1 MTAATNL
8 RTLFENKYPGKD
20 RIFEEVIKPIFDK
33 AKDATLTDNQQLSES
48 DKRLVKSFSIIAQ
61 VRGGFPITFADV
73 ELKDTVALKR
83 SRVAIQNCVRKIMT
97 NDSSAIIFFH
107 FTDNTKDWRVSFV
120 NKGDSGK
127 DSTNAKRYTYLCGVN
142 HGCRTIA
149 ERFNALAKL
158 DRITDKD
165 MISAFSVESLT
176 KEFFGQLFT
185 WYSDWACK
193 VCKFPSDKCIAANA
207 DLTTEKNEINLIR
220 LITRIMF
227 VWFIKQKNLIP
238 TWIFNKNELAEILTD
253 ADLSSDKKG
262 NYYNAVLQNLFFGA
276 LNKKIEERTFA
287 EVSKAGVAN
296 EQYGIKT
303 YFRDANEG
311 SFFKCS
317 PKEMIQKFLDVPFLN
332 GGLFE
337 CLDWDEP
344 IKNNTSHKVHYVDG
358 FSRDK
363 DRRAFVPNILF
374 WNEDEKQPGLITILS
389 RYNFTVEESTPSDV
403 QVALDPELLGKIFE
417 NLLGTYNPET
427 RESARKESGSFYTP
441 REIVSYM
448 VNSSIKAYLQ
458 EKVPDVSEENLERLT
473 NDNKA
478 DDSEIKLT
486 EEQINKIR
494 SALFEIKIIDPA
506 CGSGAFPMGILNKL
520 VEIHVLLDKL
530 SASTKSEHNLYIKK
544 GQSVNYNP
552 DESLKIN
559 AEYLGNQEFKL
570 YVNGEEENKIYNSQD
585 LALHVKEII
594 NKHNK
599 KIGKSTIANL
609 FSQGRIDDGKSFN
622 SIKTKTD
629 IHQIVDEDTKDIIWQ
644 YRSYNVQNK
653 FRQYRNEEKPA
664 LSIDAAEEDNDFE
677 YAKYLYSLKTRI
689 IQDSIFGV
697 DIQPIAVQIS
707 KLRFFISLICEQP
720 KIENHPEENYGYN
733 PLPNLETK
741 FVAANTL
748 IGKAKKTDDMA
759 LFANPRID
767 EITKKLGEIR
777 KVHFS
782 AKTAQEKKENR
793 EQDEKLRKELSKL
806 LEEDQVYSPED
817 AKQLAEW
824 NPYDQSAPAS
834 SFFDAEWMFGVKDG
848 FDIVIGNPPYISA
861 PMQIASPQLAE
872 QRQKLVESKKYKS
885 LYQKW
890 DLYIPFIEL
899 GTQLNC
905 ENGITTMIVPFPLTN
920 QLYAK
925 VLRKML
931 VEEYD
936 MFELVDLNGTK
947 IFDNATV
954 SNCIP
959 FVKKVRKSHADS
971 FLLTQNQKNKNGKS
985 LDIPNLC
992 GNSTWI
998 SKIDENLHI
1007 SRAFEQ
1013 TKNVLVQDEKNYV
1026 WNVTQEKRETNRHA
1040 DMNVLGDYCYVS
1052 YGLRPNSDEKTA
1064 KGEFKKEDLI
1074 SEIEDGTPRRK
1085 YIEGKDIERY
1095 SVKRIRYLEYGSER
1109 SPAKLVRPTFKEWF
1123 EHSKIMFSK
1132 FGGLSGILNNKDFLL
1147 HNDTVIGA
1155 MLWKDLHG
1163 VENKSIASS
1172 IKKFSTMNREDME
1185 KLSETVD
1192 LRFLLGVMNSRYAN
1206 ILLASIRGDDFN
1218 TYPEYIRNIPIPSA
1232 TPTQQKLIIALVDKI
1247 LTAKKANP
1255 QADTS
1260 KEEAEIDQ
1268 LVYALYGLSEDEI
1281 KIVEGR

>member
-83 SRVAIQNCVRKIMT
+83 SRVAIQSCVRKIMT

-238 TWIFNKNELAEILTD
+238 TWIFNKNELAEILAD
-253 ADLSSDKKG
+253 ADFTSDKKG

-276 LNKKIEERTFA
+276 LNKKIEERAFA

-311 SFFKCS
+311 SFFKLS
-317 PKEMIQKFLDVPFLN
+317 PKEMVKKFLDVPFLN

-344 IKNNTSHKVHYVDG
+344 TENNTNHKVHYVDG

-374 WNEDEKQPGLITILS
+374 WSEDEKQPGLITILS

-458 EKVPDVSEENLERLT
+458 EKVPDISEENLEKLT

-478 DDSEIKLT
+478 DDSEVKIT
-486 EEQINKIR
+486 EEQINKVR
-494 SALFEIKIIDPA
+494 SSLFEIKIIDPA

-570 YVNGEEENKIYNSQD
+570 CVNGKEENTIYNSQD

-653 FRQYRNEEKPA
+653 FRQYRNEEKLA
-664 LSIDAAEEDNDFE
+664 LSIDFTEEDSDFE

-817 AKQLAEW
+817 AKQLAAW

-848 FDIVIGNPPYISA
+848 FDVVIGNPPYISA

-959 FVKKVRKSHADS
+959 FVKKTPKQVRGDSPAELKKRHAELVS
-971 FLLTQNQKNKNGKS
+971 AS
-985 LDIPNLC
+985 S
-992 GNSTWI
+992 STWI

-1013 TKNVLVQDEKNYV
+1013 TKNDLVQDERNYV

-1040 DMNVLGDYCYVS
+1040 DMNVLGDYCYISV
-1052 YGLRPNSDEKTA
+1052 GMVLNADEKVA
-1064 KGEFKKEDLI
+1064 KGDKFVKADLI
-1074 SEIEDGTPRRK
+1074 SHNQDEIHCKK
-1085 YIEGKDIERY
+1085 YIEGKDLERY
-1095 SVKRIRYLEYGSER
+1095 SVKRVRFLEYGTER
-1109 SPAKLVRPTFKEWF
+1109 SPSKLRRSTFEELYTNSKLLINSLGELKASVDLGDYYYCEQQVR
-1123 EHSKIMFSK
+1123 MA
-1132 FGGLSGILNNKDFLL
+1132 L
-1147 HNDTVIGA
+1147 
-1155 MLWKDLHG
+1155 LWKDLHG
-1163 VENKSIASS
+1163 VENKSITTS
-1172 IKKFSTMNREDME
+1172 IKKFSTMSREDME

-1192 LRFLLGVMNSRYAN
+1192 LRYLLGVMNSKYASV
-1206 ILLASIRGDDFN
+1206 LLTNNRGGDYHI
-1218 TYPEYIRNIPIPSA
+1218 TPEHIRNIPIPSA
-1232 TPTQQKLIIALVDKI
+1232 TPAQQKPIIALVDKI
-1247 LTAKKANP
+1247 LAAKKADSA
-1255 QADTS
+1255 ADTS
-1260 KEEAEIDQ
+1260 KEEAEIDR

-1281 KIVEGR
+1281 KVVEGR

>member
-8 RTLFENKYPGKD
+8 RTLFENKYPGKEV
-20 RIFEEVIKPIFDK
+20 IFRELIKPIFDK

-83 SRVAIQNCVRKIMT
+83 SRVAIQSCVRKIMT

-120 NKGDSGK
+120 NKGDSRK

-238 TWIFNKNELAEILTD
+238 TWIFNKNELVEILAD
-253 ADLSSDKKG
+253 ADLISDKKG

-276 LNKKIEERTFA
+276 LNKKIEERAFA

-311 SFFKCS
+311 SFFKLS
-317 PKEMIQKFLDVPFLN
+317 PKEMVKKFLDVPFLN

-374 WNEDEKQPGLITILS
+374 WNEDEKHPGLITILS

-458 EKVPDVSEENLERLT
+458 EKVPDISEENLERLT

-486 EEQINKIR
+486 EEQINKVR
-494 SALFEIKIIDPA
+494 SSLFEIKIIDPA

-653 FRQYRNEEKPA
+653 FRQYRNEEKQA

-748 IGKAKKTDDMA
+748 IGKAKKEEGTFS
-759 LFANPRID
+759 FANPRID
-767 EITKKLGEIR
+767 EIIKELGEIR

-793 EQDEKLRKELSKL
+793 EDDEKLRKELSKF

-817 AKQLAEW
+817 AKQLAAW

-848 FDIVIGNPPYISA
+848 FDIVIGNPPYVQVKKKIFSA
-861 PMQIASPQLAE
+861 DVYPYSEGKDVGKQNLYKVFVEASYNLL
-872 QRQKLVESKKYKS
+872 K
-885 LYQKW
+885 
-890 DLYIPFIEL
+890 
-899 GTQLNC
+899 
-905 ENGITTMIVPFPLTN
+905 ENGISTLIIQSSLMCDMSSAYTRELLLTKTIIKQIIEFPKVAPHENSQVFKAVLQGTCISIFMKKTPNANTEFGISINNDTSTINSLDFEPANQFALKEYFSSRYEIPLIKRGEMNIISKVKDNQKLAKMISDSLQGNINTIYLKDIQSNEKTDIFIAKGANVHKYYIDNDVFFGKKSLQVKNLVKRNSDAGAVLVTQNITGTTDKFRIHAAYAECKNTDFVFLHSVNILYLPNPSFAKFALALLNSKLLDWLFRKTSTN
-920 QLYAK
+920 NHCNMY
-925 VLRKML
+925 
-931 VEEYD
+931 
-936 MFELVDLNGTK
+936 ELVDL
-947 IFDNATV
+947 
-954 SNCIP
+954 
-959 FVKKVRKSHADS
+959 
-971 FLLTQNQKNKNGKS
+971 
-985 LDIPNLC
+985 
-992 GNSTWI
+992 
-998 SKIDENLHI
+998 
-1007 SRAFEQ
+1007 
-1013 TKNVLVQDEKNYV
+1013 
-1026 WNVTQEKRETNRHA
+1026 
-1040 DMNVLGDYCYVS
+1040 
-1052 YGLRPNSDEKTA
+1052 
-1064 KGEFKKEDLI
+1064 
-1074 SEIEDGTPRRK
+1074 
-1085 YIEGKDIERY
+1085 
-1095 SVKRIRYLEYGSER
+1095 
-1109 SPAKLVRPTFKEWF
+1109 
-1123 EHSKIMFSK
+1123 
-1132 FGGLSGILNNKDFLL
+1132 
-1147 HNDTVIGA
+1147 
-1155 MLWKDLHG
+1155 
-1163 VENKSIASS
+1163 
-1172 IKKFSTMNREDME
+1172 
-1185 KLSETVD
+1185 
-1192 LRFLLGVMNSRYAN
+1192 
-1206 ILLASIRGDDFN
+1206 
-1218 TYPEYIRNIPIPSA
+1218 PIPSA
-1232 TPTQQKLIIALVDKI
+1232 TPAQQNPIIALVDKI
-1247 LTAKKANP
+1247 LATKKANL

-1260 KEEAEIDQ
+1260 AEEHKIDL
-1268 LVYALYGLSEDEI
+1268 LVYHLYGLTFDEAKIIDAGLSEE
-1281 KIVEGR
+1281 EFNE